1 VSAVPVTDEAR
12 KRREERARVTV
23 VNAIFLC
30 KQDWGGGWWH
40 LSEEQRRSAVALRV
54 LGEMVSIETESAE
67 VAVYCVALALEAL
80 RAKVA

>member
-1 VSAVPVTDEAR
+1 MSDVTPEAR
-12 KRREERARVTV
+12 AKREARAVRTAALAV
-23 VNAIFLC
+23 AAC
-30 KQDWGGGWWH
+30 KADWGGGWWH